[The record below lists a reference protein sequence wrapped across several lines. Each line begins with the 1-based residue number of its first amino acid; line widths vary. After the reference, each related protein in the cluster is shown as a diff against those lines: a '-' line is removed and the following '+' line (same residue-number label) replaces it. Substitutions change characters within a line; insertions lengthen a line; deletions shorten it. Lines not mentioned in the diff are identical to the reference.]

1 MKHFLLRTKIY
12 FSLMFVD
19 ESFFFN
25 SDYYDHAL
33 GGLVIEAHVHGLPTP
48 NVKFYRDG
56 HLIHARNNK
65 VVFFLEDK
73 EIFQCLMV
81 RPDASVSGTYTVLA
95 ENKAGKKRF
104 DHHVDFVTKYPL
116 IHLPGMRHA
125 DKKLDDFVE
134 LMLEKIPKQPEEPK
148 PTTEADA
155 KPAEVQTE
163 EVKAIPAEAEK
174 GEKDVAEKETVK
186 DDQPKTEVSEAPKAE
201 EIAEALQAVID
212 PDAPKPEGE
221 EVKPVEK
228 PKKHKSKSK
237 SKHRKKERKAS
248 PKIDDDLVDDGEEP
262 ETELEPSQEEK
273 KRKFSTVPH
282 EPYEEETFR
291 IYNAKN
297 NLWFSGNLR
306 DQTAIEGSTI
316 KLLCAVTGPMPI
328 MKWLKNG
335 KPISWGQ
342 NMRNMTG
349 EGLGHVLIEKIAR
362 ADAGVYS
369 CTAKNSFNEVT
380 TEAVIKVIQK
390 STVPKTD
397 TYKPAFTR
405 VLGEFYHTVEDDLIL
420 DAHVRSIPEPKII
433 WFKDGIE
440 LSKAM
445 DDRYDF
451 TDDHDGGYQFRIHKP
466 KVEDSALYA
475 CEAVNS
481 EGKAKVTHKVIFTEL
496 ERHTHPQFVYHKE
509 SLWQPTLR
517 MSIEPEPVKE
527 PSPVYE
533 YISKI
538 KAPRVLEEVAAALEE
553 VAIMEEVAA
562 LEVTELAGS
571 SAGEANVPS
580 SQGSGDSGNQGSAEN
595 GDASTGGAPTGSSGT
610 GGDGNEEG
618 EDGNDGKD
626 KPNDAPEDAEDEEK
640 QEKKTEK
647 RSKSS
652 RRKRYEGPVEPLL
665 IRDSVI
671 KF

>member
-1 MKHFLLRTKIY
+1 
-12 FSLMFVD
+12 
-19 ESFFFN
+19 
-25 SDYYDHAL
+25 
-33 GGLVIEAHVHGLPTP
+33 
-48 NVKFYRDG
+48 
-56 HLIHARNNK
+56 
-65 VVFFLEDK
+65 
-73 EIFQCLMV
+73 MV
-81 RPDASVSGTYTVLA
+81 RPDASVSGTYTVLV

-134 LMLEKIPKQPEEPK
+134 EMLEKIPKQPEEK
-148 PTTEADA
+148 PAAPAEAEV
-155 KPAEVQTE
+155 KPAEPV
-163 EVKAIPAEAEK
+163 PDAEK
-174 GEKDVAEKETVK
+174 GEKDVAEKETAK
-186 DDQPKTEVSEAPKAE
+186 DDQPKPEVSETPKAE
-201 EIAEALQAVID
+201 EIAEALQAVVETD
-212 PDAPKPEGE
+212 GAKPEVE
-221 EVKPVEK
+221 EVKVVEK

-237 SKHRKKERKAS
+237 HRKKERKSS
-248 PKIDDDLVDDGEEP
+248 PKIDSDLVDDEVDEP
-262 ETELEPSQEEK
+262 ETEEPPQGEK

-282 EPYEEETFR
+282 EPYEEEIFR

-316 KLLCAVTGPMPI
+316 KLICAVTGPMPI

-362 ADAGVYS
+362 ADAGTYT

-380 TEAVIKVIQK
+380 TEAVIKVIPR

-420 DAHVRSIPEPKII
+420 DAHVRSIPEPKIT
-433 WFKDGIE
+433 WYKDGIE
-440 LSKAM
+440 LNKAM
-445 DDRYDF
+445 DDRFDF
-451 TDDHDGGYQFRIHKP
+451 TTDHDGGYQFRIHKP

-481 EGKAKVTHKVIFTEL
+481 EGKAKVTHKVNFTEL

-509 SLWQPTLR
+509 SFWQPTLR
-517 MSIEPEPVKE
+517 MSIEPEPVRE
-527 PSPVYE
+527 PSPVME
-533 YISKI
+533 YT
-538 KAPRVLEEVAAALEE
+538 REAAR
-553 VAIMEEVAA
+553 
-562 LEVTELAGS
+562 EVTQLAGQ
-571 SAGEANVPS
+571 SAGEANVPA
-580 SQGSGDSGNQGSAEN
+580 SQGSGDSANQESAGNGE
-595 GDASTGGAPTGSSGT
+595 ASEGAPAGGSGT
-610 GGDGNEEG
+610 GGDGNEDG
-618 EDGNDGKD
+618 EDGNEGKD
-626 KPNDAPEDAEDEEK
+626 KPDDAPEDGDEEEK
-640 QEKKTEK
+640 QEKKPEK
-647 RSKSS
+647 RPKSS